1 MTKVNIK
8 GQEYEVF
15 RDDLNNPDLG
25 ENDGYCE
32 LLDKKICIRQR
43 EFLPG
48 KSEQSKKLREEHIVR
63 HELIHALSEECGVAY
78 GDDEN
83 LVEWIAAII
92 PDVNKA
98 VAQLRKDG
106 VI

>member
-8 GQEYEVF
+8 GQDYEVF
-15 RDDLNNPDLG
+15 RDDLNNPDLA

-32 LLDKKICIRQR
+32 LYDKKICVRHI
-43 EFLPG
+43 EYLPG
-48 KSEQSKKLREEHIVR
+48 KSEGAKKNREEHVVR
-63 HELIHALSEECGVAY
+63 HELIHALAEECGVSY

-83 LVEWIAAII
+83 LVDWIAAII
-92 PDVNKA
+92 PHVNTA
-98 VAQLRKDG
+98 VDQLRKDG

>member
-15 RDDLNNPDLG
+15 RDDLNNPDLA

-32 LLDKKICIRQR
+32 LYDKNICVRHI
-43 EFLPG
+43 EYLPG
-48 KSEQSKKLREEHIVR
+48 KSKEAKKIREEHVVR
-63 HELIHALSEECGVAY
+63 HELIHALAEECGVAY

-83 LVEWIAAII
+83 LVDWIAAII
-92 PDVNKA
+92 PHVNMA
-98 VAQLRKDG
+98 VDQLRKDG

>member
-8 GQEYEVF
+8 GQDYEVF
-15 RDDLNNPDLG
+15 RDDLNNPDLA

-32 LLDKKICIRQR
+32 LYDKNICVRER

-48 KSEQSKKLREEHIVR
+48 KSEKARKDREEHVVR

-78 GDDEN
+78 GDDEA
-83 LVEWIAAII
+83 LVDWIATII
-92 PDVNKA
+92 PHVNKA
-98 VAQLRKDG
+98 VNQLKEDG